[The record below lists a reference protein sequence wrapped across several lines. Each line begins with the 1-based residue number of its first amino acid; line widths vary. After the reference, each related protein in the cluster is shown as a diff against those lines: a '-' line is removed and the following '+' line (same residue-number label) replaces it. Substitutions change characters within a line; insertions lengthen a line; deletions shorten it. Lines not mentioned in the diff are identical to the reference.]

1 VRCAGV
7 WSGRAAEIVN
17 GPGAQHGRALA
28 WPIRSRADTP
38 PRVTIAQRTL
48 DDLGWPTFVDHWA
61 KRCATARGAKA
72 VRGFVM
78 FGDEAGPAGGSDAL
92 SEAGPEVGATD
103 GGEARAQAGPIAGPI
118 AGIDAARDR
127 AKEITEARG
136 LASRDLRLPIGGIA
150 DIAAAIAR
158 VRKAAALDAAEL
170 VAVASTG
177 QALGRLRVHLREHE
191 SLAPRLAARG
201 AAIADLGHVYLPIL
215 EAFDPDG
222 KLVDH
227 ASDALGPLRRALAA
241 IRVQLEKRMGT
252 LLTDERFAPYL
263 QDAYYTQREDRYVLP
278 VRTDGKGFVRG
289 IVHGTSQSG
298 QTLFIE
304 PEEIV
309 DLNNRA
315 KLAEAEVLDEERRIL
330 AKFSGWV
337 AEEAGAFDAALA
349 AAETLDV
356 IASAAIIADDI
367 VATEPIID
375 DAPRIGLLHARHP
388 LMLLGERR
396 CVANDVTV
404 AAGATLVV
412 SGPNA
417 GGKTVALKTVGLA
430 ALMVR
435 CGHHLTAES
444 GSVMGWFP
452 DVRTDIGDAQSLE
465 HDLSTFS
472 GHMVNLRELLATA
485 GHGSLVLIDEIAVGT
500 DPEQGAA
507 LAQAVLEAL
516 AARGVTSIVTTHYER
531 LKALGATDPRFA
543 NASVGFDLARL
554 EPTFKLHLGAPG
566 SSGALAV
573 ARRMGIAGEV
583 VDRARDLMGP
593 HIVKV
598 EELLAS
604 VADQRRRIEEE
615 RAALLA
621 ELEAAEA
628 DRAAMRVQRDKQV
641 ARYEKQTRAVHAE
654 TLVALK
660 AARREIDDIR
670 REVKARAA
678 VATLEDVK
686 AATRRLGTPGAV
698 VAKLE
703 PQRQLPPGTPIRP
716 EQVVA
721 GAPVIVPRL
730 GRVEAVALLP
740 DDRVEV
746 RVGAMRAMVP
756 IKDVLLDTHRHAR
769 RAEQAARPEAAPEA
783 PPPSGPPGNVQLV
796 DGVPAGGRTNA
807 RTFDTTLDVRG
818 NRVDDAVAQVDRFV
832 DESLLAGRDAIFV
845 VHGHGTGALRTAIRS
860 HLKAHQGIEKLRP
873 GEQAEGGDGV
883 TVAFLRG

>member
-1 VRCAGV
+1 MA
-7 WSGRAAEIVN
+7 
-17 GPGAQHGRALA
+17 
-28 WPIRSRADTP
+28 
-38 PRVTIAQRTL
+38 IASKTL
-48 DDLGWPTFVDHWA
+48 EDLGWPSYVDHWV
-61 KRCATARGAKA
+61 KRCATARGAAA
-72 VRGFVM
+72 VRGRAM
-78 FGDEAGPAGGSDAL
+78 FD
-92 SEAGPEVGATD
+92 
-103 GGEARAQAGPIAGPI
+103 
-118 AGIDAARDR
+118 DAAAARER
-127 AKEITEARG
+127 ATEITEARG
-136 LASRDLRLPIGGIA
+136 LAARDARLPLGGIV
-150 DIAAAIAR
+150 DIASSIAR

-170 VAVASTG
+170 VAVAATG
-177 QALGRLRVHLREHE
+177 QALGRLRAHLRDHAAV
-191 SLAPRLAARG
+191 APKLAARG
-201 AAIADLGHVYLPIL
+201 AALADLGHVYLPIL
-215 EAFDPDG
+215 EAFDTDG
-222 KLVDH
+222 RLVDH
-227 ASDALGPLRRALAA
+227 ASDALGPLRRQLAA
-241 IRVQLEKRMGT
+241 IKAQLEKRMGA
-252 LLTDERFAPYL
+252 LLGDERFAPYL

-315 KLAEAEVLDEERRIL
+315 KLAEAEILDEERRIL
-330 AKFSGWV
+330 SKLSGWV
-337 AEEAGAFDAALA
+337 AEEADGFDASLA

-356 IASAAIIADDI
+356 IASAAIIADDT
-367 VATEPIID
+367 VANEPIVD
-375 DAPRIGLLHARHP
+375 DAPRVGLLHARHP
-388 LMLLGERR
+388 LMLLAERR
-396 CVANDVTV
+396 CVANDITV
-404 AAGATLVV
+404 AAGATLLV

-435 CGHHLTAES
+435 CGHHVAAES
-444 GSVMGWFP
+444 GSAMGWFP

-472 GHMVNLRELLATA
+472 GHMVHLRELLATA

-516 AARGVTSIVTTHYER
+516 AARGVTGIITTHYER

-566 SSGALAV
+566 SSGALAM
-573 ARRMGIAGEV
+573 ARRMGIAADV

-593 HIVKV
+593 QVAKV

-628 DRAAMRVQRDKQV
+628 ERAAMRTQRDQTL
-641 ARYEKQTRAVHAE
+641 ARYEKQTRAAHGEA
-654 TLVALK
+654 LAALK
-660 AARREIDDIR
+660 AARREIDEVR

-678 VATLEDVK
+678 ATEQPMTADDVR
-686 AATRRLGTPGAV
+686 AATRRLATPGAE
-698 VAKLE
+698 VARHE
-703 PQRQLPPGTPIRP
+703 PQRQLPPGTPARA
-716 EQVVA
+716 EQLIA

-730 GRVEAVALLP
+730 GRAEVVTVLP

-746 RVGAMRAMVP
+746 RVGAMRATVP
-756 IKDVLLDTHRHAR
+756 IKDVLLDTHRNAR
-769 RAEQAARPEAAPEA
+769 RAGLGKRPEPGPSTFPGDAAGGA
-783 PPPSGPPGNVQLV
+783 AAGGGANGAVQLV
-796 DGVPAGGRTNA
+796 DGVPAGGKAHA
-807 RTFDTTLDVRG
+807 RTADATLDVRG
-818 NRVDDAVAQVDRFV
+818 NRVDDAVAQVDQFV
-832 DESLLAGRDAIFV
+832 DESLMAGRDAIFV
-845 VHGHGTGALRTAIRS
+845 VHGHGTGALRSAIRG
-860 HLKAHQGIEKLRP
+860 HLKTHKAIEKLRP
-873 GEQAEGGDGV
+873 GEQNEGGDGI
-883 TVAFLRG
+883 TVAFLR

>member
-1 VRCAGV
+1 M
-7 WSGRAAEIVN
+7 
-17 GPGAQHGRALA
+17 
-28 WPIRSRADTP
+28 
-38 PRVTIAQRTL
+38 TIAPRTL
-48 DDLGWPTFVDHWA
+48 EDLGWPTYVDHWV
-61 KRCATARGAKA
+61 KRCATARGQAA
-72 VRGFVM
+72 VRAFAM
-78 FGDEAGPAGGSDAL
+78 FDE
-92 SEAGPEVGATD
+92 
-103 GGEARAQAGPIAGPI
+103 
-118 AGIDAARDR
+118 IDAARER
-127 AKEITEARG
+127 AREIAEARD
-136 LASRDLRLPIGGIA
+136 LAARDARLPLGGIV
-150 DIAAAIAR
+150 DIASSIAR
-158 VRKAAALDAAEL
+158 VRKAAALDAPEL
-170 VAVASTG
+170 VAVAATG
-177 QALGRLRVHLREHE
+177 QSLGRLRAHLREHE
-191 SLAPRLAARG
+191 ALVPRLAARG

-222 KLVDH
+222 RLVDH
-227 ASDALGPLRRALAA
+227 ASDALGPLRRALVA
-241 IRVQLEKRMGT
+241 IRDQLQKRMGT

-278 VRTDGKGFVRG
+278 IRTDGKGFVRG

-315 KLAEAEVLDEERRIL
+315 KLAEADVLDEERRIL
-330 AKFSGWV
+330 IKFSGWV
-337 AEEAGAFDAALA
+337 AEEADAFDAALA

-356 IASAAIIADDI
+356 IASAAVIADDT
-367 VATEPIID
+367 VASEPILD
-375 DAPRIGLLHARHP
+375 EVPRIGLLHARHP
-388 LMLLGERR
+388 LMLLAERR

-404 AAGATLVV
+404 APSATLVI

-430 ALMVR
+430 ALMAR

-444 GSVMGWFP
+444 GSAMGWFSQ
-452 DVRTDIGDAQSLE
+452 VATDIGDAQNLE
-465 HDLSTFS
+465 QDLSTFS
-472 GHMVNLRELLATA
+472 GHMVNLRELLATV
-485 GHGSLVLIDEIAVGT
+485 GPGSLVLIDEIAVGT

-516 AARGVTSIVTTHYER
+516 AARGATAIVTTHYER

-573 ARRMGIAGEV
+573 ARRMGIAGDI

-593 HIVKV
+593 QVAKV

-621 ELEAAEA
+621 ELEQAEA
-628 DRAAMRVQRDKQV
+628 DRAALRVQKDRTL
-641 ARYEKQTRAVHAE
+641 ARYEKATRAAHGEA
-654 TLVALK
+654 LSQLK
-660 AARREIDDIR
+660 AARREIDEVR

-678 VATLEDVK
+678 VATLEDVR
-686 AATRRLGTPGAV
+686 AATRRLVAPGAA
-698 VAKLE
+698 VAHHE
-703 PQRQLPPGTPIRP
+703 PQRQMPPGTPASADQMI
-716 EQVVA
+716 A

-730 GRVEAVALLP
+730 GRAEVVELLS

-746 RVGAMRAMVP
+746 RLGGMRATVP
-756 IKDVLLDTHRHAR
+756 LRDVLLDSHRHAR
-769 RAEQAARPEAAPEA
+769 RAERTERGERTGPPEGAPEA
-783 PPPSGPPGNVQLV
+783 PAVQVQLV
-796 DGVPAGGRTNA
+796 EGVPAGGRTNA
-807 RTFDTTLDVRG
+807 RTMDTTLDVRG
-818 NRVDDAVAQVDRFV
+818 NRVDEAVAQVDRFV

-845 VHGHGTGALRTAIRS
+845 VHGHGTGALRSAIRT
-860 HLKAHQGIEKLRP
+860 HLQTHKAIEKLRA
-873 GEQAEGGDGV
+873 GEQNEGGDGV